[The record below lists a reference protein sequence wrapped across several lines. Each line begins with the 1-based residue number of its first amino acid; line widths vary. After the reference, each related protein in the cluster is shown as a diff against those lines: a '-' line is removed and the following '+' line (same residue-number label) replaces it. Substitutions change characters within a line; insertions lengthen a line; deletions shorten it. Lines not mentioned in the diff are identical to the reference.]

1 MSYAF
6 GAGLQAAIYKRLVA
20 DAAVWDLVGNRIYD
34 APLESGMDEVAPEHV
49 TLGEET
55 ARAWTTKTSAGAIHD
70 FDVTVHSG
78 RNGFEAAKRI
88 AGAVCAALVDAPL
101 AVPGGQV
108 VALRFLRAKAER
120 NRAPEKRRVSL
131 RFRAVLDE
139 DN

>member
-1 MSYAF
+1 VSYAF
-6 GAGLQAAIYKRLVA
+6 GAGLQAAVYQRLA
-20 DAAVWDLVGNRIYD
+20 GDAVLRDLVGDSIHD
-34 APLESGMDEVAPEHV
+34 APLEAGAGEVASEHV

-78 RNGFEAAKRI
+78 RDGFDAAKRI
-88 AGAVCAALVDAPL
+88 AGAVCAALVDVPL
-101 AVPGGQV
+101 AVPGGRV

-120 NRAPEKRRVSL
+120 NRAPEKRKVLL